1 MEKRLRMTETN
12 NHRLD
17 VKGINSLALAY
28 MGDAIYEVHVRH
40 HLLLLGKTKP
50 NQLHRTA
57 TNFVSAKAQ
66 AAILHELLE
75 KELLTEDEQ
84 VIVRRG
90 RNAKSG
96 SVPKNTDVLTY
107 RHSTAFEALIGYLY
121 LINNQSRLQSIMDL
135 AIAISEEQ
143 HDTGK

>member
-1 MEKRLRMTETN
+1 MSEINTHTF
-12 NHRLD
+12 D
-17 VKGINSLALAY
+17 VKGLNSLALAY

-50 NQLHRTA
+50 NQLHREA
-57 TNFVSAKAQ
+57 TKFVSAKAQ
-66 AAILHELLE
+66 AAILREFFERELLSDE
-75 KELLTEDEQ
+75 EQ

-96 SVPKNTDVLTY
+96 TVPKNTDVQTY

-121 LINNQSRLQSIMDL
+121 LTDNKSRLQSIIKM
-135 AIAISEEQ
+135 AINIAEHLVDEKTI
-143 HDTGK
+143 KNRR